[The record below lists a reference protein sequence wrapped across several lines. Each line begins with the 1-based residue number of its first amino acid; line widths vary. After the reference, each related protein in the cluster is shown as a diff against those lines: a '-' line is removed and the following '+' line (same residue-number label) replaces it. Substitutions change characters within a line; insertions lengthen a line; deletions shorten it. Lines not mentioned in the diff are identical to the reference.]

1 MKTHLIQ
8 IVENPRDPKQLVV
21 RRPRCRD
28 RVVARLL
35 ASSLDRQLAAGCAP
49 ESTQRLATRA
59 AQLASV
65 TTRRE
70 LARNFDHLLDSV
82 HRAQVARSPRV
93 LMMRDSIKDV
103 EPDLREMLTTLAV
116 PLPASARGVAMARI
130 LLTDGTG
137 PLFNPHSSTNL
148 RNAIR
153 GVTAQ
158 LDSAGSADKVVSVS
172 SS

>member
-1 MKTHLIQ
+1 VTRNNSSSAVRDAGIGSSPACLPRPLIGNSPPGAHLS
-8 IVENPRDPKQLVV
+8 RLSAW
-21 RRPRCRD
+21 RPGRPNS
-28 RVVARLL
+28 RL
-35 ASSLDRQLAAGCAP
+35 SPPAANSRG
-49 ESTQRLATRA
+49 TL
-59 AQLASV
+59 
-65 TTRRE
+65 
-70 LARNFDHLLDSV
+70 
-82 HRAQVARSPRV
+82 V